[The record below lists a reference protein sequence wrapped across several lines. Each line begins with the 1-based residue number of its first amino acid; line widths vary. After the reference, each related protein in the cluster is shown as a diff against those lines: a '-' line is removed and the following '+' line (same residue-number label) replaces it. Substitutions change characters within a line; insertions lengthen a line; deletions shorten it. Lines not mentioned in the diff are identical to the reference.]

1 MMNSFES
8 FNLCTMWHFLGLW
21 TWITW
26 IMMDLCLSSPSLLL
40 EVVVVS
46 GPMAFS
52 RLAGCHG
59 PKAASAD
66 RESRLDQSTALR
78 AKLRQHLVLDSRE
91 GWDERLAHTALLPR
105 LRAGMFRS
113 SNFLGR
119 MDATYIV
126 IA

>member
-1 MMNSFES
+1 
-8 FNLCTMWHFLGLW
+8 
-21 TWITW
+21 
-26 IMMDLCLSSPSLLL
+26 MMDLRFSSPSLLL
-40 EVVVVS
+40 QVVVAS

-91 GWDERLAHTALLPR
+91 GWDARLTHNALLPR

-113 SNFLGR
+113 SNFVGR
-119 MDATYIV
+119 MDATCIV